1 MSRSQMEPV
10 SRKVRAAKLRTDAA
24 SCEAAG
30 FGVFAE
36 VNRELAAELDPPPR
50 PPREDRRGDVPRE
63 HAFGRE
69 DHYEDWLG
77 RQRDTST
84 ISHEAPRLAPVIPL
98 RSKRQERVVRA
109 NRRTPPGTAA
119 SRRTST
125 GRVLRAVGS
134 R

>member
-1 MSRSQMEPV
+1 MEPI

-36 VNRELAAELDPPPR
+36 VNREMAAELDPPPR
-50 PPREDRRGDVPRE
+50 EPRDTHGGYNRTRSE
-63 HAFGRE
+63 HAFGLE
-69 DHYEDWLG
+69 DQYEEWLG

-84 ISHEAPRLAPVIPL
+84 ISYEAPRLAPVIPL
-98 RSKRQERVVRA
+98 HSKRVERVQRA